1 MQSQNVKA
9 LESLSLTCHL
19 VGLINTFIGLSIS
32 FMLLIKQEFTQ
43 MHFGIYIFITGYAMV
58 KIAQKISN
66 VVTNEP
72 VNS

>member
-1 MQSQNVKA
+1 MHPQNSKA

-32 FMLLIKQEFTQ
+32 FMLLIKKDFNH

-58 KIAQKISN
+58 KIAQKIST
-66 VVTNEP
+66 VVTSEP
-72 VNS
+72 ANS